1 MPHTKAAEK
10 KIAEPAP
17 ATPANGFALLGLEPK
32 LLEALEY
39 TDPSPIQREA
49 IPVVL
54 TGKDLVG
61 LAGTGT
67 GKTAA
72 FALPIIHRLH
82 ANPGRKK
89 GVAVLILVPT
99 RELAIQVARA
109 TKKYGKPLGID
120 VVAIYGGTAY
130 SEQITAIRRGVDIV
144 VATPGRALDLV
155 NRGKF
160 PLDAITVVVLDEADE
175 MLDMGFAEDIEAMLS
190 HTPKERQ
197 TMLFSATMPPRIEEI
212 AKKHLSHPVRIRVAR
227 EVTPEGQEAK
237 VRQTAYLV
245 RREQKLKALGRVLD
259 IERPTSAI
267 IFCRTRSEADDL
279 TETMNHGGFKPLA
292 LHGGLTQE
300 QRDRVM
306 KRFRDGAADLLIATD
321 IAARGLDI
329 SHLSHVVNFDVP
341 TNPDAYVHRI
351 GRVGRAGR
359 EGVAITFV
367 TSAQQN
373 ALRQIERVAKVRI
386 SYAPVPSGKDLKTAR
401 TERMKTILK
410 EAIGQGEPASDL
422 RGLLGQLEKE
432 FALKDIALAAMK
444 LLAEP
449 DKASDDEEIDS
460 PAGPPQRQERP
471 NDRPPRSSQDLRGRA
486 GSRPGGPGGGGSRP
500 GMTKVFFGIGREQGV
515 APRDLVGAIANEA
528 GVPGKDV
535 GMIDMTERFT
545 LVEVPTD
552 AAEYVVE
559 VMQNT
564 RIRGRKVM
572 VRLDRPPRG

>member
-1 MPHTKAAEK
+1 MPHTKAEK
-10 KIAEPAP
+10 KIAEPVAEAE
-17 ATPANGFALLGLEPK
+17 ATPENGFAKLGLEPK
-32 LLEALEY
+32 LLETLEY

-54 TGKDLVG
+54 TGKDMVG

-72 FALPIIHRLH
+72 FALPIIHMLH
-82 ANPGRKK
+82 ADKTRKK
-89 GVAVLILVPT
+89 GVAVLVLVPT

-120 VVAIYGGTAY
+120 VVAIYGGTGY

-160 PLDAITVVVLDEADE
+160 PLDVITKVVLDEADE
-175 MLDMGFAEDIEAMLS
+175 MLDMGFADDIEAMLS
-190 HTPKERQ
+190 QTPKERQ

-227 EVTPEGQEAK
+227 EVTAEGKKAK

-245 RREQKLKALGRVLD
+245 RREQKLQSLGRVLD
-259 IERPTSAI
+259 IERPTSTI
-267 IFCRTRSEADDL
+267 IFCRTRGEADDL

-306 KRFRDGAADLLIATD
+306 KRFRDGTANLLIATD

-341 TNPDAYVHRI
+341 ANPDAYVHRI

-367 TSAQQN
+367 TPNQQG
-373 ALRQIERVAKVRI
+373 ALRQIERVANLKI
-386 SYAPVPSGKDLKTAR
+386 TYSPVPSGKDLKAAR
-401 TERMKTILK
+401 TERLK
-410 EAIGQGEPASDL
+410 QIVQEAAGLGEPSAEL
-422 RGLLGQLEKE
+422 RGLLGLLEKE
-432 FALKDIALAAMK
+432 FELKDIALAALK

-449 DKASDDEEIDS
+449 EKATDDEIIDS
-460 PAGPPQRQERP
+460 PAGPPQRQERT
-471 NDRPPRSSQDLRGRA
+471 NDRPPRSSQELRGRT
-486 GSRPGGPGGGGSRP
+486 GSRPGGGRP

-528 GVPGKDV
+528 GVPGKDL
-535 GMIDMTERFT
+535 GLIDMTDRFA
-545 LVEVPTD
+545 LVEVPSE
-552 AAEYVVE
+552 AADYVVE

-572 VRLDRPPRG
+572 VRLDRPPPRG

>member
-1 MPHTKAAEK
+1 MPHTKAEK
-10 KIAEPAP
+10 KTTEETAAE
-17 ATPANGFALLGLEPK
+17 ATPESGFAKLGLEPK
-32 LLEALEY
+32 ILAALEY
-39 TDPSPIQREA
+39 SDPSPIQREA

-54 TGKDLVG
+54 TGKDIVG

-72 FALPIIHRLH
+72 FALPIIHLLH
-82 ANPGRKK
+82 ADPGRKK
-89 GVAVLILVPT
+89 GVAALVLVPT

-109 TKKYGKPLGID
+109 TKKYGKPVGID
-120 VVAIYGGTAY
+120 VVAIYGGTGY

-160 PLDAITVVVLDEADE
+160 PLDAITKVVLDEADE
-175 MLDMGFAEDIEAMLS
+175 MLDMGFADDIEAMLS

-212 AKKHLSHPVRIRVAR
+212 AKKHLNQPTRIRVAR
-227 EVTPEGQEAK
+227 ETPAEGKKAK

-245 RREQKLKALGRVLD
+245 RREQKLQALGRVLD
-259 IERPTSAI
+259 IERPTSTI
-267 IFCRTRSEADDL
+267 IFCRTRGEADDL

-306 KRFRDGAADLLIATD
+306 KRFRDGSANLLIATD

-329 SHLSHVVNFDVP
+329 SQLSHVVNFDVP
-341 TNPDAYVHRI
+341 ANPDAYVHRI

-367 TSAQQN
+367 TPQQQG
-373 ALRQIERVAKVRI
+373 ALRQIERVANLRVTF
-386 SYAPVPSGKDLKTAR
+386 APVPSGKDLKAAR
-401 TERMKTILK
+401 IERLK
-410 EAIGQGEPASDL
+410 SIVQESLGSGEASGEL
-422 RGLLGQLEKE
+422 RGLLGELEQDHK
-432 FALKDIALAAMK
+432 LKDIALAALK

-449 DKASDDEEIDS
+449 EKATDNDEIGV
-460 PAGPPQRQERP
+460 PAGAPPRPERM
-471 NDRPPRSSQDLRGRA
+471 NDRPPRSSQDLLGRRPSRGT
-486 GSRPGGPGGGGSRP
+486 RP
-500 GMTKVFFGIGREQGV
+500 GMTKVFFGIGREFGV

-528 GVPGKDV
+528 GVPGKDL
-535 GMIDMTERFT
+535 GLIDMTDRFA
-545 LVEVPTD
+545 LVEVPSD

-559 VMQNT
+559 AMQGT
-564 RIRGRKVM
+564 RIRGRKVV
-572 VRLDRPPRG
+572 VRLDRPPPRG